1 MSSCIKVC
9 LTKMNMTSE
18 LYTTADVK
26 KVREQLLKE
35 QGGLD
40 LLTGESLVSSQAVT
54 DHNHKTQYVRG
65 VIGRQANAVLG
76 KIENLWTRYLSYWY
90 NGTLPEFLRQCADYL
105 ERPEDTRFVHPGWIR
120 RVTIDFC
127 RLNVKGQ
134 TTVLHTLGTTQGK
147 NAAERKK
154 LFGKAIKTRQF
165 TYEYIAKLIQQ
176 G

>member
-1 MSSCIKVC
+1 
-9 LTKMNMTSE
+9 MTSE
-18 LYTTADVK
+18 LYTTTDVK
-26 KVREQLLKE
+26 RIREQLLKE
-35 QGGLD
+35 QQGID
-40 LLTGESLVSSQAVT
+40 LLTGEVIAQGQAVT

-65 VIGRQANAVLG
+65 VISRQANAVLG

-105 ERPEDTRFVHPGWIR
+105 ERPEDTRYVHPAWVK

-127 RLNVKGQ
+127 KLNVKGQ
-134 TTVLHTLGTTQGK
+134 TAVLHTLGTTQGK

-154 LFGKAIKTRQF
+154 LFDKAIKTKQF
-165 TYEYIAKLIQQ
+165 TYQYIAALIQQ